1 MVIIS
6 RGYWAMKIIVPHSI
20 IRLNIKTACIHWT
33 KCTKKKIIILCVF
46 RWFSLRICQFQ
57 FILSDDAGSI
67 LNYYLG
73 TTELFIKRK
82 VVWNTTATST
92 CMGVFRVSINYRYK
106 MSPLLIRK
114 LIKKEAVNCSETSQA
129 IELPSC
135 NTYFCIDNKVNSWQL
150 SQWPEV
156 WKCIRSAGPK
166 MTRLTGKLVTDFDW
180 LRQNKSQPIMIEL
193 MSSFRA
199 RVGGNAI
206 TGSRGLLAW
215 HNNKTDPITG
225 KN

>member
-1 MVIIS
+1 M
-6 RGYWAMKIIVPHSI
+6 
-20 IRLNIKTACIHWT
+20 
-33 KCTKKKIIILCVF
+33 
-46 RWFSLRICQFQ
+46 
-57 FILSDDAGSI
+57 SDDAGGI

-73 TTELFIKRK
+73 TTELFIKKKLSESPELPPR
-82 VVWNTTATST
+82 VWEYFECQLTIYN
-92 CMGVFRVSINYRYK
+92 K
-106 MSPLLIRK
+106 MPPLLIRK
-114 LIKKEAVNCSETSQA
+114 LIKKEAVNCSETSHA
-129 IELPSC
+129 IELPRC
-135 NTYFCIDNKVNSWQL
+135 NTYFCIDNKVNGWQL

-156 WKCIRSAGPK
+156 WKCIRSAEPK

-180 LRQNKSQPIMIEL
+180 LRQNKSQAIIIEL